1 MLEIIILAAGRGT
14 RMRSNLPKVL
24 HPLAGRPLLQHVVDT
39 AAALNPKRTHVVI
52 GHGADQVRDAIAG
65 DLEFHIQTEQL
76 GTGHAVLQALPHC
89 APDSTVLVLFGDVPL
104 MNKTTLQQ
112 LLPAADHGLVM
123 LAAALDDPT
132 GYGRV
137 LRDTEGEF
145 LGVVEQKDAST
156 AELAIREVN
165 TGVLAGSA
173 SLLASLLS
181 RVGNANAQGEYYLP
195 DALGMAVSDGLSVA
209 VMVTEEIS
217 DILGVNDRLQLEQL
231 ERRYQITRACDL
243 MREGVAIRDRQR
255 IDIRGQLFCGRDVT
269 IDVNTVFEGQ
279 VILGDGVSIGANC
292 ILKDVEIAAGT
303 VVHPFCHLESAVVG
317 SHCSVGPYARLR
329 PGTVLGDAARVGN
342 FVETK
347 NATLGMGSKANHLA
361 YIGDSKVGEGCNIGA
376 GTITCNYDGAN
387 KHPTVLGDRVFVGS
401 NSTLVAP
408 LTIESDG
415 FVAAGSTV
423 TKDINSAQLAVSRA
437 RQRNIDG
444 WRRPEKSK
452 D

>member
-14 RMRSNLPKVL
+14 RMHSELPKVL
-24 HPLAGRPLLQHVVDT
+24 HPLAGRTLLQHVVDT
-39 AAALNPKRTHVVI
+39 AQTLDPERIHVVI
-52 GHGADQVRDAIAG
+52 GHGAEQVRRTIASG
-65 DLEFHIQTEQL
+65 VQFHVQTDQL

-89 APDSTVLVLFGDVPL
+89 APDNTVLVLFGDVPL
-104 MNKTTLQQ
+104 INATTLAQ
-112 LLPAADHGLVM
+112 LLPAAEHGLAM
-123 LAAALDDPT
+123 LAAALEDPT

-137 LRDTEGEF
+137 LRDEHGA
-145 LGVVEQKDAST
+145 LVGVVEQKDASL

-173 SLLASLLS
+173 ALLSSLLA
-181 RVGNANAQGEYYLP
+181 RVGNTNAQGEYYLP
-195 DALGMAVSDGLSVA
+195 DALGMAVKDGVPVS

-217 DILGVNDRLQLEQL
+217 DILGVNDRLQLEQI
-231 ERRYQITRACDL
+231 ERRYQISQACNL
-243 MREGVAIRDRQR
+243 MRQGVAIRDRQR
-255 IDIRGQLFCGRDVT
+255 IDIRGQLLCGRDVS
-269 IDVNTVFEGQ
+269 IDVNSVFEGT
-279 VILGDGVSIGANC
+279 VILGDGVSIGPNC
-292 ILKDVEIAAGT
+292 VLRDVEIAAGS
-303 VVHPFCHLESAVVG
+303 VVHSFSHLESAVLG
-317 SHCSVGPYARLR
+317 AQCSVGPYARLR
-329 PGTVLGDAARVGN
+329 PGTVLGDGARIGN

-347 NATLGMGSKANHLA
+347 NATLGNGSKANHLT
-361 YIGDSKVGEGCNIGA
+361 YIGDSTIGEGCNIGA
-376 GTITCNYDGAN
+376 GTITSNYDGAN

-408 LTIESDG
+408 VIIESDG

-423 TKDINSAQLAVSRA
+423 TKAIGPAQLAVSRA